1 MSQPLTQSSSGH
13 KEFNAKKSTVSDS
26 PEHKFRFVMYG
37 IKEQPKGSTRHSRLV
52 QDSNDVADVIRK
64 LDDSIPDHSI
74 QDCTRLGKFSEEK
87 SRPILVKMSHS
98 CEVSSILAQRRKL
111 KDSPGIT
118 IKPDLSLTD
127 RRIDSILL
135 KERWNLMQ
143 SGISRDQ
150 IRIKGNT
157 IFVCN
162 AKHGTVVNF
171 EFKQSKDNP
180 SNESVSASQNQTDNG
195 QSD

>member
-1 MSQPLTQSSSGH
+1 
-13 KEFNAKKSTVSDS
+13 
-26 PEHKFRFVMYG
+26 
-37 IKEQPKGSTRHSRLV
+37 
-52 QDSNDVADVIRK
+52 
-64 LDDSIPDHSI
+64 
-74 QDCTRLGKFSEEK
+74 
-87 SRPILVKMSHS
+87 
-98 CEVSSILAQRRKL
+98 
-111 KDSPGIT
+111 
-118 IKPDLSLTD
+118 
-127 RRIDSILL
+127 
-135 KERWNLMQ
+135 MQ